1 MAGIERV
8 TRPLLNILDVFLD
21 AYAQGAELH
30 GYGIAKQTKHSGP
43 TVYGVLDRLED
54 AGWIVGHWEDEHPD
68 GNKPRRMLWRL
79 TPNGVVEARQL
90 LAERGAQRPV
100 RPVRP
105 IPGAIADF
113 GRRLGWGPTT

>member
-21 AYAQGAELH
+21 AYAQDAELH

-79 TPNGVVEARQL
+79 TSSGVTEARQL
-90 LAERGAQRPV
+90 LAERRARRPV
-100 RPVRP
+100 RSGRTVL
-105 IPGAIADF
+105 GTIADF
-113 GRRLGWGPTT
+113 GKRPRWGNAT